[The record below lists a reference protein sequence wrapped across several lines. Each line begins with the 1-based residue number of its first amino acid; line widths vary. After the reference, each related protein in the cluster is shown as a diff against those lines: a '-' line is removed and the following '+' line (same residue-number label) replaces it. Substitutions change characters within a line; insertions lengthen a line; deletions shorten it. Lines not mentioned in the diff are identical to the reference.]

1 MIAIRGCLPNKRR
14 NNVRV
19 TAGKYAAP
27 RCGFT
32 LVELLVVI
40 AIIGILVAL
49 LLPAIQ
55 AAREAAR
62 RSQCQNNFK
71 QVGISLQGYVNAT
84 KVFPPGTIY
93 SLSAAKASC
102 AGVPSY
108 VANGKSYDSYE
119 GFGWGAYL
127 LPYLE
132 EQSVYDMIDFS
143 FKTGEP
149 QPIWKDKS
157 WAGHDSSWEAEGKL
171 VSAFVCPSE
180 LNQEAWVDCCSARG
194 QFSPPGVN
202 DPYDWRLS
210 NMAGIADSLDAHCY
224 LYQPVHNGNG
234 IMYNFSR
241 VGPKKITDGLS
252 QTAIIGEATSG
263 RGIDQSGQ
271 EVWVGETWVT
281 RSVADMHNGIN
292 GPGSLPGGRDDA
304 LDPFDGDGGNRHD
317 EYHRENGF
325 CSYHPGGA
333 HFGFAD
339 GSVQFLNED
348 TNELVLY
355 ARATRGDGEVIVGDT
370 AVGVKTT
377 PDGAPPDR

>member
-1 MIAIRGCLPNKRR
+1 MSTIRGCPPIRQR
-14 NNVRV
+14 NCLEAV
-19 TAGKYAAP
+19 ASGIAAQ
-27 RCGFT
+27 RYGFT

-49 LLPAIQ
+49 LLPAVQ

-71 QVGISLQGYVNAT
+71 QVGIALQNYVNT
-84 KVFPPGTIY
+84 NTVFPSGTIY
-93 SLSAAKASC
+93 SMSAAKSKC
-102 AGVPSY
+102 VGVPSY
-108 VANGKSYDSYE
+108 VANGVTVPSYE
-119 GFGWGAYL
+119 GFGWGAFL

-143 FKTGEP
+143 YKSGEP
-149 QPIWKDKS
+149 QPVWKDKA

-171 VSAFVCPSE
+171 VATFICPSE
-180 LNQEAWVDCCSARG
+180 VNEQGWVDCCSARG

-210 NMAGIADSLDAHCY
+210 NMAGIADSIDAFCF
-224 LYQPVHNGNG
+224 LYQPVHNGKG
-234 IMYNFSR
+234 TMYNFSR

-252 QTAIIGEATSG
+252 QTAIVGEATSG
-263 RGIDQSGQ
+263 RGLDLDGQ

-304 LDPFDGDGGNRHD
+304 IDPFDGDGGNRHD

-325 CSYHPGGA
+325 SSYHPGGA

-348 TNELVLY
+348 TNQLVLY
-355 ARATRGDGEVIVGDT
+355 ARATRADGEVITGDT
-370 AVGVKTT
+370 AVGVQTT